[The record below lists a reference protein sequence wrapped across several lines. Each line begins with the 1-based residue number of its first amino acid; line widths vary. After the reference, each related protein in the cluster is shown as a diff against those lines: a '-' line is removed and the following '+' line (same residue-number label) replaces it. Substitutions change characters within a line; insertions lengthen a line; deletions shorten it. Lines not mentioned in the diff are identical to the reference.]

1 MQTLSCNHY
10 FSLLT
15 LQVSQPSEINTRALY
30 FRKKWTIL
38 YQDIVTVNQPLS
50 ALCLGIGK
58 STKQNRHKTNSSL
71 NGMELNLIYLV
82 DLLWWNQLCKA
93 RNRKAKTIKQV
104 RTWSMASVNK
114 AKALLTGHA
123 LPFLGR
129 VCTLDLPYHRFK
141 IMLLITIVMKLMR
154 WFRIKVKV
162 FSCKWNKI
170 KTAVCWW
177 TCAWQMI

>member
-15 LQVSQPSEINTRALY
+15 LQVSRPSEINTRALSL
-30 FRKKWTIL
+30 RKKWTIL
-38 YQDIVTVNQPLS
+38 YQDIVTVNQLVS

-58 STKQNRHKTNSSL
+58 STKQTGTRQTAAW
-71 NGMELNLIYLV
+71 MEWNWTLYLV

-129 VCTLDLPYHRFK
+129 VCTLELPYHRLK
-141 IMLLITIVMKLMR
+141 IKLLIIIVMKLMG
-154 WFRIKVKV
+154 WF
-162 FSCKWNKI
+162 SMAGLNKSESL
-170 KTAVCWW
+170 
-177 TCAWQMI
+177 